1 MEVVCTKDQWLPKEA
16 GIESP
21 KIKVFL
27 EGILRIE
34 VFIVGLH
41 LLMGGST
48 LLGASNLLV
57 MKLVVAKDQWLPIEA
72 SIESPKIKVLL
83 DWKLQTIC
91 RLHYGKLYLL
101 GSLYHQL
108 FVVMEVVCTKDQW
121 LPRRL
126 ALEALK

>member
-1 MEVVCTKDQWLPKEA
+1 MYTKDQWLPKEA

-21 KIKVFL
+21 TIKVFL
-27 EGILRIE
+27 EGMLQIE
-34 VFIVGLH
+34 VFIVGLR